1 MSTKWIKAARIIQEA
16 IVGPVVLF
24 RVSMGF
30 LCRYLVL
37 LNMKHARRQLIPL
50 NVGAALSYRLTVC
63 QPSRHHFQPFPSRIL
78 WLLGT
83 TCMSVS
89 PGVTEV
95 RTQQSALRTLL
106 SVQFGYYQTC
116 LLILNLVGDCLNCF
130 SCCSGWLWWIIYR
143 GCLSP
148 Q

>member
-1 MSTKWIKAARIIQEA
+1 MNKGSSNYTGGCSGACGSFQSVHGISMQVFVFVKHEA
-16 IVGPVVLF
+16 
-24 RVSMGF
+24 
-30 LCRYLVL
+30 C
-37 LNMKHARRQLIPL
+37 RRQLIPL

-143 GCLSP
+143 GFLSL